1 MAEEY
6 IHSNTPRHPLTRSDS
21 DAFILEMD
29 PTIASSDAASD
40 HDSTPQVEKDV
51 CYPIPPTAPVVPSQ
65 STIDRDALQ
74 KYLLVEGDGDTLTKY
89 DVKLDFLLEASQNKH
104 SRRFSDFGDAPYDPN
119 KVKAKTDRYTYYE
132 ASTGSLKSSSFRE
145 LLIKP
150 TTAGGTV
157 ASLLIKSSCWWV
169 DIFAPTDQEMRVLSK
184 IFRMHPLTTEDIQAQ
199 ESREKCEIF
208 QNYMFISFRSF
219 NHDYSSQDYLEAVN
233 FYIIIFKDGVLTFR
247 FKPLPHPHNVR
258 KRIHQLKDYI
268 DITPEWINYALIDN
282 VTDSFAPLI
291 QHTELEVDSIDDLVL
306 VLNGSEQTDMLRRIG
321 SCRKMVMQL
330 LRLLGPKADVV
341 RSLIKRYDD
350 KAKETEFL
358 NQRRQQNPQQRKMMV
373 GKDIVNETSLQHEIV
388 LFLGD
393 IQDHLHTMLQNVNHY
408 DLVLGRAHRNYLG
421 QISIELSQAGNNT
434 NEVINRLTF
443 LATLVIPLNLVAG
456 LFGMNVHVPGQDA
469 NDLAWF
475 FWIIMGMAMYV
486 TFMLAFGKR
495 FNFL

>member
-1 MAEEY
+1 MPSNQTTP
-6 IHSNTPRHPLTRSDS
+6 SNT
-21 DAFILEMD
+21 
-29 PTIASSDAASD
+29 
-40 HDSTPQVEKDV
+40 
-51 CYPIPPTAPVVPSQ
+51 
-65 STIDRDALQ
+65 TIDKDALNNYMQ
-74 KYLLVEGDGDTLTKY
+74 LDEDDDTLTKS
-89 DVKLDFLLEASQNKH
+89 DIKLDFLLEASQDKY
-104 SRRFSDFGDAPYDPN
+104 SRRYSEFGDTAQDPS
-119 KVKAKTDRYTYYE
+119 KVTTKADRYTYYE
-132 ASTGSLKSSSFRE
+132 PSTGSLKSASFKE
-145 LLIKP
+145 LLTKP
-150 TTAGGTV
+150 TGPGQTV
-157 ASLLIKSSCWWV
+157 ETLLVQSSCWWI
-169 DIFAPTDQEMRVLSK
+169 DIFAPTDQEMRILSK

-219 NHDYSSQDYLEAVN
+219 NHDYSSQNYLEAVN
-233 FYIIIFKDGVLTFR
+233 FYIVVFKDGVLTFR
-247 FKPLPHPHNVR
+247 FQPLPHPHNVR

-268 DITPEWINYALIDN
+268 DITPEWINYALIDS

-291 QHTELEVDSIDDLVL
+291 LHTELEVDSIDDLVL

-350 KAKETEFL
+350 KAKEIEFL
-358 NQRRQQNPQQRKMMV
+358 NQRRQHLAQEKV
-373 GKDIVNETSLQHEIV
+373 VVAKDIVNETSLQHEIV

-393 IQDHLHTMLQNVNHY
+393 IQDHIHTMLQNVNHY

-443 LATLVIPLNLVAG
+443 LATLVVPLNLVAG
-456 LFGMNVHVPGQDA
+456 LFGMNVQVPGQND

-475 FWIIMGMAMYV
+475 FWITMGMAMYV
-486 TFMLAFGKR
+486 TFMLAYGKQ